1 MKSSPPRI
9 RVAAVGSLVL
19 AASLFTGCT
28 SPGGDAGN
36 SQPNAAPVVS
46 THEEV
51 TKPLTLAI
59 NARATTLDPLTVT
72 TTHDVRL
79 LQIMSGTLFE
89 LMPDSSKVK
98 PSLAASSELSEDGLR
113 YVVKLKEGAKF
124 ADGSPLTAD
133 DVVATFK
140 RAQSFKSNAYVGQ
153 IKPVEAI
160 QALDSN
166 TVEFKFTRPYP
177 SFETFLAYPNMAI
190 LKATE
195 IAPDL
200 TVPKTP
206 TFAGPY
212 KFTGDYFSNAF
223 TFERNENFAAE
234 MPAAKTIKVV
244 VVTDASNRI
253 QQVRTGQVDF
263 AIDPLPSQ
271 ISSLSGNVLPQ
282 VTESVGFYYLNMNN
296 KGSALSDPNIRKAI
310 GLAVDRD
317 QIGGIASGGNSAP
330 LSGFFPPAYAQGYS
344 GETSRNVDGAKKLL
358 EGTACANGCDL
369 TLLASE
375 EWSQQAGV
383 VVQQNLSDVGIKV
396 KIESVEKQ
404 VEVERLF
411 NSEFDLQLG
420 LFGDYSSA
428 PEGLPAYCMQH
439 SAGYLSCLSGYDSP
453 EAEKAVEELMLALN
467 EADTKQARDKVNELF
482 VKDQPFVTLS
492 GLTAAAAVSES
503 AKGVISVGAT
513 NLIHVAKVTR

>member
-1 MKSSPPRI
+1 M
-9 RVAAVGSLVL
+9 
-19 AASLFTGCT
+19 
-28 SPGGDAGN
+28 
-36 SQPNAAPVVS
+36 
-46 THEEV
+46 
-51 TKPLTLAI
+51 
-59 NARATTLDPLTVT
+59 T